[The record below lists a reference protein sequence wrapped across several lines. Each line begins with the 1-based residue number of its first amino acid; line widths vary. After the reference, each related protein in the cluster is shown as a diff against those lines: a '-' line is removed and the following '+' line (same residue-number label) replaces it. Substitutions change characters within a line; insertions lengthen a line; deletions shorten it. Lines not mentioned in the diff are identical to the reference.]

1 MVTDVRQASRDE
13 WLADYTGIPR
23 KEIKMNITDQLKRPF
38 PVNQLKWRKGPGG
51 KELVY
56 IDARQFQHRLDDV
69 FGMDWQCRF
78 THVTDGGVV
87 CEVGLFVDGEWRWRA
102 NGAGK
107 TGIEGDKGQFS
118 DAFKRACVMW
128 GIGKYLYELKDKNN
142 IPKWATPEGFDEI
155 INNREESN
163 SE

>member
-69 FGMDWQCRF
+69 FGMGWQCRF
-78 THVTDGGVV
+78 THVTD
-87 CEVGLFVDGEWRWRA
+87 
-102 NGAGK
+102 
-107 TGIEGDKGQFS
+107 
-118 DAFKRACVMW
+118 
-128 GIGKYLYELKDKNN
+128 GKYLYELKDKNN

-163 SE
+163 SD